1 MKNRNRY
8 TSNRIVYTTSPILTI
23 KIIHS
28 SSSPLMPHFSWLPS
42 HDLFVSP
49 TNTPGFVLARERTLA
64 ENSCL
69 SCPTT
74 PACIRLQKSP
84 LPNLIDCLTFNY
96 SQTLQIPNTISKQ
109 GARLPIDQ
117 YNNINQIDIPLKFEC
132 VTITLNIEREI
143 ETDEEF

>member
-1 MKNRNRY
+1 M
-8 TSNRIVYTTSPILTI
+8 

-28 SSSPLMPHFSWLPS
+28 YSSPLTPHFSWLPS

-96 SQTLQIPNTISKQ
+96 SQALHIPNTISKH
-109 GARLPIDQ
+109 GARLPLDQ
-117 YNNINQIDIPLKFEC
+117 NNNILRIDIPLKFEC
-132 VTITLNIEREI
+132 ITITLNIEREI
-143 ETDEEF
+143 ETNEEF

>member
-1 MKNRNRY
+1 M
-8 TSNRIVYTTSPILTI
+8 IPILKM

-28 SSSPLMPHFSWLPS
+28 YSSPLTPHFSWLPS

-96 SQTLQIPNTISKQ
+96 SQTLQIPNTISKH
-109 GARLPIDQ
+109 GARLPLDQ
-117 YNNINQIDIPLKFEC
+117 YNNILQIDIPLKFEC
-132 VTITLNIEREI
+132 ITIILNIEREI
-143 ETDEEF
+143 ETDEKF